1 MRHVR
6 RWNRGRLF
14 LAALVG
20 CALAACAQETP
31 GGTYVRPEKVLAE
44 RLEGFGGFFYSDE
57 GFPTLLLAVE
67 GSLTRVGE
75 PLELPKAELTRI
87 KDLFTEVYGEEIFYA
102 QPPMGERPVP
112 GEPLKEAELRVTA
125 AQYSFAQLDGW
136 ADELN
141 SFILGPQDGAFS
153 AFFSI
158 DSRDE
163 RAFVTISLEDVTDA
177 ESIRN
182 IERLLQENKIP
193 REAVVFEQGD
203 VIGTTGGGSSPS
215 PDDFS
220 P

>member
-1 MRHVR
+1 MRHVH
-6 RWNRGRLF
+6 RWNRSSLF
-14 LAALVG
+14 FAALIS
-20 CALAACAQETP
+20 CALAACAQEAP
-31 GGTYVRPEKVLAE
+31 SGGYVRPEEVLAE
-44 RLEGFGGFFYSDE
+44 RLKGFGGFFYDNE
-57 GFPTLLLAVE
+57 GVPTLLLRADNSSGE
-67 GSLTRVGE
+67 VGE

-87 KDLFTEVYGEEIFYA
+87 KNLLIEVYHEEIFYA
-102 QPPMGERPVP
+102 QPPVGERPVP
-112 GEPLKEAELRVTA
+112 GEPPKEAELRVIA

-158 DSRDE
+158 DSRGE
-163 RAFVTISLEDVTDA
+163 RASVTISLEDVTDT

-203 VIGTTGGGSSPS
+203 VIGTTGGSSPPS
-215 PDDFS
+215 SDDFPS
-220 P
+220 